1 MEANNKLNNQ
11 NQYNLYKQKL
21 INIYNEMNMDTK
33 EIIDIND
40 NLINII
46 NKITTF
52 EHYLDYEYLIS
63 IIKENF
69 NKLMF
74 LGKKRNN
81 NTTIQNI
88 SPNENKLKNFI
99 YINKND
105 MLTNIN
111 NHLEQQSNILN
122 NCTNNEKNN
131 FKEKEINYENIKNII
146 NNNNVNINGFRLN
159 NNNEIN
165 NAELSGNIK
174 KVIKNRKTVYINK
187 LFDKK
192 ITKIKKR
199 EGKGKRTSKYR
210 GVSQNGIGWQ
220 AIMMCKRS
228 KPYIG
233 TFNSEEIAARI
244 YDIVSIKK
252 KGIKSKTNFLYNNE
266 QIKRILQVNINFKD
280 PNIEKVISDLIK

>member
-105 MLTNIN
+105 MLTNIIFN
-111 NHLEQQSNILN
+111 L
-122 NCTNNEKNN
+122 
-131 FKEKEINYENIKNII
+131 
-146 NNNNVNINGFRLN
+146 
-159 NNNEIN
+159 
-165 NAELSGNIK
+165 
-174 KVIKNRKTVYINK
+174 
-187 LFDKK
+187 KK
-192 ITKIKKR
+192 IFF
-199 EGKGKRTSKYR
+199 KYL
-210 GVSQNGIGWQ
+210 
-220 AIMMCKRS
+220 
-228 KPYIG
+228 
-233 TFNSEEIAARI
+233 
-244 YDIVSIKK
+244 
-252 KGIKSKTNFLYNNE
+252 GIKE
-266 QIKRILQVNINFKD
+266 
-280 PNIEKVISDLIK
+280 